1 MKQDLVATFTNGLE
15 KKHDWTYKNLKKDLP
30 IPVIKEACNLLTSL
44 DIFEENGIKLFD
56 KVVTAKIVTIK
67 ETEIFDT
74 EKETK
79 TNDYR
84 NVEPSAA
91 KAEAPLK
98 KIEEASLK
106 STEALKNEQLM
117 QHSFT
122 PVPKIKTPQMTV
134 VNKQSDENPPPVR
147 ITRDSLLP
155 SLKPMET
162 IKGLVSWIR
171 NRTKN
176 EEEAQK
182 GHDSS

>member
-1 MKQDLVATFTNGLE
+1 
-15 KKHDWTYKNLKKDLP
+15 LKKDLP
-30 IPVIKEACNLLTSL
+30 TPVIKEPCNFLTSL
-44 DIFEENGIKLFD
+44 TIFEENGIKLFN
-56 KVVTAKIVTIK
+56 KVVTTKIVTTK

-74 EKETK
+74 EKGTK

-84 NVEPSAA
+84 NVEPSAS

-98 KIEEASLK
+98 KIEEAPLK

-117 QHSFT
+117 QLSFR
-122 PVPKIKTPQMTV
+122 PVPQIKMPTMRV
-134 VNKQSDENPPPVR
+134 AKKRSDENPPPVR
-147 ITRDSLLP
+147 TTRDSLLP

-176 EEEAQK
+176 EEKAQK
-182 GHDSS
+182 GHDPS

>member
-1 MKQDLVATFTNGLE
+1 MKQDLVATFTNGLG

-56 KVVTAKIVTIK
+56 KVVTAKIVTTK

-91 KAEAPLK
+91 EAPLK
-98 KIEEASLK
+98 KIEKAPLK
-106 STEALKNEQLM
+106 STEVLKNEQLM

-176 EEEAQK
+176 EEETQK

>member
-1 MKQDLVATFTNGLE
+1 M
-15 KKHDWTYKNLKKDLP
+15 KKDLP

-56 KVVTAKIVTIK
+56 KVVTAKIVTTK

-91 KAEAPLK
+91 EAEAPLK
-98 KIEEASLK
+98 KIEEAPLK

-117 QHSFT
+117 QHSST

-134 VNKQSDENPPPVR
+134 GNKQSDENPPPVR
-147 ITRDSLLP
+147 TTRDSLLH

-162 IKGLVSWIR
+162 VKGLVSWIR
-171 NRTKN
+171 NRT
-176 EEEAQK
+176 EEAQK